1 MMMKVPQTTQQSM
14 PLLHLLKLVA
24 VHFIASMQ
32 PAGSS
37 TGFSTNVDMVHSA
50 LMSGIDRRAADIARA
65 AAGDDASDSS
75 HVETASEVRVRYL
88 DADQSEVSDP
98 ELWLLL
104 NYREESEEE
113 ENLEG

>member
-1 MMMKVPQTTQQSM
+1 
-14 PLLHLLKLVA
+14 
-24 VHFIASMQ
+24 
-32 PAGSS
+32 
-37 TGFSTNVDMVHSA
+37 MVHSA
-50 LMSGIDRRAADIARA
+50 LMSGIDRRATDIARA

-104 NYREESEEE
+104 KYREESEED
-113 ENLEG
+113 